1 MDVQVISVGI
11 GPITVADV
19 EQASTSGQR
28 ILAFNVG
35 NAHSSVTQQVL
46 PGLPSGWALPAGI
59 AGALGRESATVD
71 QARLSRCKPWAASCQ
86 KHGHGKQ
93 QWPLWAA
100 VLAQGDWQAHP
111 VCCCL
116 LAATGT
122 AVSHV
127 G

>member
-46 PGLPSGWALPAGI
+46 PGLPSGWALPAGL
-59 AGALGRESATVD
+59 AGTLGRGCAAVD
-71 QARLSRCKPWAASCQ
+71 QARLSCCKPCQLPEIWAWQ
-86 KHGHGKQ
+86 
-93 QWPLWAA
+93 AA
-100 VLAQGDWQAHP
+100 VA
-111 VCCCL
+111 
-116 LAATGT
+116 
-122 AVSHV
+122 SV
-127 G
+127 GSCAGSG